1 MPASSGNG
9 AVTRSTLRQQIADAL
24 RDEVLAG
31 RLQPGQEFTVKEIAE
46 QYGVSATPVRE
57 ALVDLSAQG
66 LLEADQ
72 HRGFRVH
79 EYSLADFRGMIEA
92 RGLVTDG
99 MFHGLAK
106 GLPTA
111 PEGSRGGSTGGGAGH
126 STGGGTGRSAGH
138 RTGGSA
144 GGMTST
150 AGVFA
155 ADSPGPRGF
164 FVRAGDP
171 RAAAALAG
179 VRRRGEEARR
189 AATAGE
195 LNILIGYDLRFWREL
210 GALFGNPYLTDFL
223 HRLRVQSW
231 VCAVQHLSRIGDLR
245 GRLWSDHTEVVDALT
260 RRDLADAH
268 RIVDTYDMHSL
279 ALIEGLANLDAE
291 NTVLTS
297 DDDKP
302 DNELDDKRENKEKEY
317 EGKGGAAE

>member
-72 HRGFRVH
+72 HRGFRVP
-79 EYSLADFRGMIEA
+79 EYSLADFRGMVEA

-106 GLPTA
+106 GLA
-111 PEGSRGGSTGGGAGH
+111 AAGSSGVGSGGRVGG
-126 STGGGTGRSAGH
+126 
-138 RTGGSA
+138 
-144 GGMTST
+144 
-150 AGVFA
+150 FA
-155 ADSPGPRGF
+155 SDSPGPRGF
-164 FVRAGDP
+164 FVRVGDP

-210 GALFGNPYLTDFL
+210 GALFGNQYLTDFL

-231 VCAVQHLSRIGDLR
+231 VCAVQHLRRHDDLR
-245 GRLWSDHTEVVDALT
+245 GRLWSGHTEVVDALT
-260 RRDLADAH
+260 RRDLAEAH
-268 RIVDTYDMHSL
+268 RIVDEYDAHSL
-279 ALIEGLANLDAE
+279 ALIEGLATDVGATGGSDSPAPE
-291 NTVLTS
+291 R
-297 DDDKP
+297 DDDITAP
-302 DNELDDKRENKEKEY
+302 
-317 EGKGGAAE
+317 GGNGGTHG